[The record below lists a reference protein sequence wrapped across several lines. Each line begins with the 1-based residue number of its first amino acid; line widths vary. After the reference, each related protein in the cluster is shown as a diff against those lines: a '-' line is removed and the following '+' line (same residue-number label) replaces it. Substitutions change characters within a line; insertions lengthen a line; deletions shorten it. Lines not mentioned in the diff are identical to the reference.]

1 MKKRNYQQSKGNTSN
16 FLIFLFVVIIFMM
29 MMFRGKNVLKRLLS
43 GAMKQL
49 LREIFSLHLLSILI
63 VHVLPECVKGLR
75 VHTLS
80 TILFALLNRYD
91 YNLHFLITIIV

>member
-1 MKKRNYQQSKGNTSN
+1 MPAPSKGYASNTSN

-49 LREIFSLHLLSILI
+49 LRDFQPPPFKYPHCACSAG
-63 VHVLPECVKGLR
+63 VCKRVKGTYSKYYFICPIKQ
-75 VHTLS
+75 V
-80 TILFALLNRYD
+80 
-91 YNLHFLITIIV
+91 